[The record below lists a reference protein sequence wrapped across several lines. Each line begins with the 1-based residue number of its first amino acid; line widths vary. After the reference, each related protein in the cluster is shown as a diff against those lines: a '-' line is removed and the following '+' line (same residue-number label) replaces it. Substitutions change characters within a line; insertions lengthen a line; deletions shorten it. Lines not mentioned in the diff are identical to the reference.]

1 MAAAAAGD
9 TVGPGGDVLEF
20 REEFVHDHI
29 VGEGLRLAAVLLRL
43 FLGDGNAGLPEV
55 MFHRALVA
63 DEAAE
68 LLAVRAAEGGGGVE
82 HPLRRTDSL
91 VGLAANAAG
100 HQNVIVLAVIV
111 RPQDAA
117 AAGTFD
123 LGVRRFQ
130 RKYGAGTHYLRT
142 AFRADIAQSSHI
154 VSHRGPPCMID
165 QIWISCAWGR

>member
-1 MAAAAAGD
+1 
-9 TVGPGGDVLEF
+9 
-20 REEFVHDHI
+20 
-29 VGEGLRLAAVLLRL
+29 
-43 FLGDGNAGLPEV
+43 
-55 MFHRALVA
+55 MFHRALIA

-100 HQNVIVLAVIV
+100 HQNVVFFAVKADV
-111 RPQDAA
+111 QRGL
-117 AAGTFD
+117 AAGAFD

-154 VSHRGPPCMID
+154 ISHRGLLV
-165 QIWISCAWGR
+165 

>member
-1 MAAAAAGD
+1 MDITILGIESSCDD
-9 TVGPGGDVLEF
+9 TS
-20 REEFVHDHI
+20 
-29 VGEGLRLAAVLLRL
+29 AAVLR
-43 FLGDGNAGLPEV
+43 GNVLLSNVIASQAVHVKYGGVIPELAS
-55 MFHRALVA
+55 RAHQQNIIPVV
-63 DEAAE
+63 
-68 LLAVRAAEGGGGVE
+68 VRAAEGGGGVE

-117 AAGTFD
+117 AAGAFD

-154 VSHRGPPCMID
+154 ISHRGLLV
-165 QIWISCAWGR
+165 

>member
-1 MAAAAAGD
+1 
-9 TVGPGGDVLEF
+9 
-20 REEFVHDHI
+20 
-29 VGEGLRLAAVLLRL
+29 
-43 FLGDGNAGLPEV
+43 
-55 MFHRALVA
+55 MFHRALVT

-91 VGLAANAAG
+91 VGLATNAAG

-123 LGVRRFQ
+123 LGVRGFQ
-130 RKYGAGTHYLRT
+130 RKYRAGTHYLRT